1 MSKRHTIIVGE
12 PVWERDLQAR
22 SASEWIRQTS
32 IHSLPIPAWIR
43 IKHSRFD
50 RYKHFV
56 VNHLQLLL
64 SMSNAENEIVPS
76 DVALLDLLRKFDTMT
91 VRQLSDAMEVTATAV
106 RQRLTRLM
114 GQGHV
119 QRQTQREGRGRPT
132 HRYQL
137 TATGRRKSGS
147 NFADLC
153 FALWDEIRAI
163 EDPEVKRGLFQ
174 RIAKRLAKVYADDI
188 TPGSLTDR
196 MEQIAEVFRARRV
209 PFEVE
214 TRGDVPVL
222 TANGCPYPELAEA
235 DRGICAVERTMF
247 EEILGEEVRLTDCR
261 LDGATCCTFS
271 VKIEQKDLT
280 QLQVAGADVES
291 MDSRTSDLTMRREN
305 ESENELI

>member
-1 MSKRHTIIVGE
+1 
-12 PVWERDLQAR
+12 
-22 SASEWIRQTS
+22 
-32 IHSLPIPAWIR
+32 
-43 IKHSRFD
+43 
-50 RYKHFV
+50 
-56 VNHLQLLL
+56 
-64 SMSNAENEIVPS
+64 MSNAENEIVPS
-76 DVALLDLLRKFDTMT
+76 DVALLDLLRKFETMT

-137 TATGRRKSGS
+137 TASGRRKSGS

-163 EDPEVKRGLFQ
+163 EDLEVKRGLFQ
-174 RIAKRLAKVYADDI
+174 RIAKRLAKVYSDDI

-196 MEQIAEVFRARRV
+196 MEQIAEIFRARRV

-214 TRGDVPVL
+214 NRDNLPVL
-222 TANGCPYPELAEA
+222 TATGCPYPELAEA
-235 DRGICAVERTMF
+235 DRGICAVEQTMF
-247 EEILGEEVRLTDCR
+247 QEILGEDVRLTDCR

-271 VKIEQKDLT
+271 VKTEQRDLT
-280 QLQVAGADVES
+280 QIQVAGVDVES
-291 MDSRTSDLTMRREN
+291 LAGREQTTKSELQTRREN
-305 ESENELI
+305 ESENDLI